1 MRYLFCRC
9 VTLQVSQQS
18 RHFIAEVVGD
28 DLLQKEGGQALWQS
42 IKYALEPGVI
52 RCLSAPVVFCCQ
64 EGSNSPL
71 HLLMCA
77 LEKWVLYR
85 RAHQL
90 AVCSSRS
97 LRRGVF

>member
-1 MRYLFCRC
+1 VVLPGSVPDIHALNASHANTFRRC

-52 RCLSAPVVFCCQ
+52 R
-64 EGSNSPL
+64 
-71 HLLMCA
+71 
-77 LEKWVLYR
+77 
-85 RAHQL
+85 
-90 AVCSSRS
+90 
-97 LRRGVF
+97 